1 MRELLKSMKKG
12 VPERAIVS
20 KCAKQGC
27 RVVLKDVP
35 FSHIIMDLDHSFF
48 GLVDKPHCD
57 FVFIGSGE
65 PNWAVPLE
73 LKRGSPD
80 ATEMTRQLQAGSDF
94 VQDRIPATLKMRFR
108 PIGAYGGHL
117 HKRERDQL
125 RKARISFRNRKY
137 EIRLIRCGTPLN
149 TALS

>member
-1 MRELLKSMKKG
+1 MRELLELIKKG

-27 RVVLKDVP
+27 RVVLKNVP
-35 FSHIIMDLDHSFF
+35 FHHIILDLDHSFF
-48 GLVDKPHCD
+48 GLVDKPHSD
-57 FVFIGSGE
+57 FVFISSGE

-73 LKRGSPD
+73 LKKGSLD

-94 VQDRIPATLKMRFR
+94 VQSRIPAAHQLRFR

-125 RKARISFRNRKY
+125 RKARVSFRKKKY
-137 EIRLIRCGTPLN
+137 EIKLIRCGTPLC